1 MTSHAGPAGYQP
13 GDRVIL
19 IATTDPYTRLKPG
32 TRGTVTG
39 RDDCNGQ
46 IHIAWDDGS
55 TLSMLP
61 AEGDQIRLIDS
72 GEIQP
77 ASG

>member
-1 MTSHAGPAGYQP
+1 MTSDASPAGYQP

-19 IATTDPYTRLKPG
+19 ITTTDPYTRLAPG
-32 TRGTVTG
+32 ARGIVTG
-39 RDDCNGQ
+39 SDYRHGQ

-61 AEGDQIRLIDS
+61 AEGDQIRRIRP
-72 GEIQP
+72 GGAQP
-77 ASG
+77 ADA

>member
-1 MTSHAGPAGYQP
+1 VTSHASPAGYQP

-19 IATTDPYTRLKPG
+19 IATTDPYTRLATG

-39 RDDCNGQ
+39 RDDLHGQ
-46 IHIAWDDGS
+46 IRIAWDDGS

-61 AEGDQIRLIDS
+61 AEGDQIRLIRP
-72 GEIQP
+72 GETQP
-77 ASG
+77 ARG

>member
-1 MTSHAGPAGYQP
+1 VTSHADPAGYQP

-19 IATTDPYTRLKPG
+19 IATTDPYTRLTPG

-39 RDDCNGQ
+39 RDDLHGQ

-61 AEGDQIRLIDS
+61 AEGDQIRHTRPGDT
-72 GEIQP
+72 QP
-77 ASG
+77 ARG

>member
-1 MTSHAGPAGYQP
+1 VTSDASPAGYQP

-19 IATTDPYTRLKPG
+19 IATSDPYTRLTPG

-39 RDDCNGQ
+39 RDDLHGQ

-61 AEGDQIRLIDS
+61 AEGDQIRLIPA
-72 GEIQP
+72 GETQP
-77 ASG
+77 ARG

>member
-1 MTSHAGPAGYQP
+1 VTSRAKLAGYQP

-19 IATTDPYTRLKPG
+19 IATTDPYTRLTPG

-39 RDDCNGQ
+39 RDDLHGQ

-61 AEGDQIRLIDS
+61 AEGDQIRLLHP
-72 GEIQP
+72 GNAQP
-77 ASG
+77 ADA

>member
-1 MTSHAGPAGYQP
+1 MTSDASPASYQP

-19 IATTDPYTRLKPG
+19 IATTDPYTRLTPG

-39 RDDCNGQ
+39 RDDLHGH

>member
-1 MTSHAGPAGYQP
+1 MTSDASPAGYQP
-13 GDRVIL
+13 GDWVIL
-19 IATTDPYTRLKPG
+19 IATSDPCTRLTPG

-39 RDDCNGQ
+39 RDDLHGQ

-61 AEGDQIRLIDS
+61 AEGDQIRRIRPGDA
-72 GEIQP
+72 QP
-77 ASG
+77 ADA